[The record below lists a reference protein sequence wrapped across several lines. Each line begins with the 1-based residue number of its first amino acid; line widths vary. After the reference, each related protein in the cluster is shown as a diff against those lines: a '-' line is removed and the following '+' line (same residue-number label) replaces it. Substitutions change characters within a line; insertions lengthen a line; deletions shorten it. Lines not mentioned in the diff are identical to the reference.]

1 MKSNSSKGSLGHSG
15 KSQYI
20 VEFSGFATFL
30 VDFEDTAGLTE
41 RQIISKALK
50 LANGPFDNGGGF
62 TTEFSRGEC
71 TYAMIANGYDPAT
84 ANITGKPLPER
95 PRLKLVKG

>member
-1 MKSNSSKGSLGHSG
+1 MKSNFPKGNTSPSG

-20 VEFSGFATFL
+20 VEFSGFTTFL

-50 LANGPFDNGGGF
+50 LGNAPFENGGGF

-84 ANITGKPLPER
+84 ASITGKPLPER
-95 PRLKLVKG
+95 PRLKLVK